1 MMQTAENHT
10 QDQSN
15 DPGSNFCIKCGTKY
29 VSTYLEIDGYE
40 PYQDVKMVEPTTKRY
55 LILFLCPKCEV

>member
-1 MMQTAENHT
+1 MQTVENHT

-15 DPGSNFCIKCGTKY
+15 DLGNNLCIKCGTKY

-40 PYQDVKMVEPTTKRY
+40 PYQDVKMTNPVTKRY
-55 LILFLCPKCEV
+55 LTLLLCPKCEV